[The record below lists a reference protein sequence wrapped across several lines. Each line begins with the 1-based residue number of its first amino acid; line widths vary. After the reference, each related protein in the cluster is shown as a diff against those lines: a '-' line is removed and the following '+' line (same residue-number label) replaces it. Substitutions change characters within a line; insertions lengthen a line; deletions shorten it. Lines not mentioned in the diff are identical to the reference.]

1 MNTSLR
7 QKEMALAW
15 LIPSDDLEGQRQA
28 QAVENWLQA
37 SASEAPFALE
47 LVGTRQ
53 AQGFLLRSRSWQQLQ
68 LLCRQL
74 EALAPQVEVR
84 YLSPARDPL
93 RLRPG
98 EQALIGSFGLLAPS
112 YLPIKT
118 FPGKLLKESGAD
130 PLPGLL
136 AAMATVG
143 PGQRVIAQVA
153 LARAPDD
160 WVGGDLRKTVEPALQ
175 AEREQHIRQAH
186 SVRSQHQQDVTEGVR
201 LLALV
206 GAAVVVLLASRWW
219 QTHAWLPLLGLGL
232 LSLITGLGWLW
243 WWLTHASPP
252 IYDQRAVAEKLS
264 RVGFY
269 AQVRMII
276 IGPATAPLAAL
287 TQVLR
292 SLEAAY
298 RQFTQPS
305 CNGFVLKQI
314 RHIRASDR
322 HQAQQLPDVESAFP
336 HGPLRRL
343 LYGGVRSPWILNA
356 LEVAGLFHLPQPE
369 TDLPL
374 VRRSTNK
381 ALLLSPALAQQ
392 LLRHRHPFPP
402 ALLGYSTQR
411 GYRIPVAL
419 PAEGILTHTFV
430 VGKSRSG
437 KSVLMQLIARALLHS
452 SLSPSSPGLV
462 VLDPHRDLVE
472 HLLDQVPPARQQDV
486 LLLDLMDTSY
496 PVAINPLDVSL
507 GLSPDELVA
516 NLMSC
521 FERIWNQQWGP
532 RMAYFLTAA
541 LRLLTQLNAH
551 WVSQGQAEEQCTLL
565 DINPLLQDRSYAVQ
579 LLAQLDLSQP
589 QHQELVQFWQTT
601 YWSLHP
607 SFRNEICMP
616 IVSKIGMF
624 REHEQLRRI
633 VGQPVTQAPL
643 HEAITAGKLVLCAL
657 ASRELPEGAVNIL
670 GSTLLNLLHRAF
682 RLQQSL
688 RLDQR
693 RKVLVAVD
701 EFHTFSGA
709 DFERLLSEDAKYGCA
724 LQLSTQSLKRLS
736 LLREGLLELVLANCQ
751 QLFIFG
757 VSASDALLL
766 EGELHRQVSAAHL
779 VRLPPLHCYG
789 RLSVPGFPQQ
799 VISLQVQ
806 PPTTEEALR
815 GQTSAAI
822 RAQQHRRQRPAA
834 EVDQWQAEQSR
845 RRHPDVL
852 LTSKR
857 VQREAE
863 RVQQQAQQQEAAL
876 RIEEEQRTRT
886 RSRPQEPPGDEPF
899 LGPGRGAAVAVASL
913 TEQPG
918 SEPAVSVR
926 KHRRS
931 RRQRRHKVPVG
942 TPPPDPQEQ
951 QSQPVTE
958 GVLAESKEEDEDW

>member
-1 MNTSLR
+1 
-7 QKEMALAW
+7 MALAW
-15 LIPSDDLEGQRQA
+15 LVPSDDPGGQRQA
-28 QAVENWLQA
+28 QAIENWLQA
-37 SASEAPFALE
+37 CASDLPFALE
-47 LVGTRQ
+47 LVGTSQ
-53 AQGFLLRSRSWQQLQ
+53 AQGFLLRSCEREQLQ

-74 EALAPQVEVR
+74 EALVPQVEVR
-84 YLSPARDPL
+84 WLSAMHDPL

-98 EQALIGSFGLLAPS
+98 EQALIGRFSLLAPS

-118 FPGKLLKESGAD
+118 FSGKLLTEGAD

-143 PGQRVIAQVA
+143 PSQRVIAQVV
-153 LARAPDD
+153 LARAPDE
-160 WVGGDLRKTVEPALQ
+160 WVSADLRKTVEHALQ
-175 AEREQHIRQAH
+175 AERERYAQQAL
-186 SVRSQHQQDVTEGVR
+186 QDEAEGARV
-201 LLALV
+201 LALV
-206 GAAVVVLLASRWW
+206 GAAVLMLLASHWW
-219 QTHAWLPLLGLGL
+219 QTHAWLPLLSLGL
-232 LSLITGLGWLW
+232 LGLMAGIGWLW
-243 WWLTHASPP
+243 WRLMRASPAL
-252 IYDQRAVAEKLS
+252 YDQHAVAEKLA

-269 AQVRMII
+269 AQVRVIV
-276 IGPATAPLAAL
+276 IGPATASRTAL
-287 TQVLR
+287 TRVLHAM
-292 SLEAAY
+292 EAAY

-305 CNGFVLKQI
+305 SNGFALHRVQ
-314 RHIRASDR
+314 HIQAQDR
-322 HQAQQLPDVESAFP
+322 HARQLPDVEAAFP
-336 HGPLRRL
+336 YASLFRRMLHG
-343 LYGGVRSPWILNA
+343 GARSPWILNA
-356 LEVAGLFHLPQPE
+356 LEVAGLFHLPQPG

-374 VRRSTNK
+374 VRRSTHK

-392 LLRHRHPFPP
+392 LLRHHRPFPP

-419 PAEGILTHTFV
+419 PAEGVLSHTFV

-437 KSVLMQLIARALLHS
+437 KSVLMQLIARAILHS
-452 SLSPSSPGLV
+452 SPSPSSPSLV
-462 VLDPHRDLVE
+462 LLDPHRDLVE
-472 HLLDQVPPARQQDV
+472 QLLDQIPPARQQDV

-521 FERIWNQQWGP
+521 FERIWAPQWGP

-541 LRLLTQLNAH
+541 LRLLATLNASL
-551 WVSQGQAEEQCTLL
+551 VQQGQAEEQYTLL
-565 DINPLLQDRSYAVQ
+565 DINPLLQDRSFAIQ
-579 LLAQLDLSQP
+579 LLAQLNLSQP
-589 QHQELVQFWQTT
+589 QQQELVQFWQTS

-633 VGQPVTQAPL
+633 VGQPVTQAPI

-682 RLQQSL
+682 RLQQPL
-688 RLDQR
+688 ELTQR

-701 EFHTFSGA
+701 EFHVFSGG

-751 QLFIFG
+751 QLFVFS
-757 VSASDALLL
+757 VSAADAMLL
-766 EGELHRQVSAAHL
+766 EGELHHQVSAAHL
-779 VRLPPLHCYG
+779 VRLPPLHCYA
-789 RLSVPGFPQQ
+789 RLSVPGFSQQ

-806 PPTTEEALR
+806 PPPGARLQ

-822 RAQQHRRQRPAA
+822 RAQQRRCRRPAA
-834 EVDQWQAEQSR
+834 EVDRWLAEQGR
-845 RRHPDVL
+845 RRHPDAL
-852 LTSKR
+852 LTSRR

-863 RVQQQAQQQEAAL
+863 RAHQQAQQQEAAIQL
-876 RIEEEQRTRT
+876 EEEQHTRT
-886 RSRPQEPPGDEPF
+886 RSHPQELPGNEPLLTTSLGGAAVEVSLREQPGDEP
-899 LGPGRGAAVAVASL
+899 P
-913 TEQPG
+913 
-918 SEPAVSVR
+918 VSAR

-931 RRQRRHKVPVG
+931 RRQRRRKVPVG
-942 TPPPDPQEQ
+942 TPPPEPQEQ
-951 QSQPVTE
+951 RHLGEEQAEEGAPHDEKMAYRARGSEDQPN
-958 GVLAESKEEDEDW
+958 